1 MSDAKRRRELNA
13 RVLLFR
19 STVAP
24 FLDHNVFVSVR
35 VARQTATWLPVADC
49 HPDLTDRDL
58 KGRRRGKTFAACLF
72 ASGGFAVNSSASV
85 VRSEEPSRHFP
96 KTRGRLLPVCSAREF
111 GVVIAS
117 RAHRDEQTKS

>member
-58 KGRRRGKTFAACLF
+58 KGKRRGETFAAWLF
-72 ASGGFAVNSSASV
+72 AGGGFAVTVTALV
-85 VRSEEPSRHFP
+85 VRSEEPCRHFP
-96 KTRGRLLPVCSAREF
+96 
-111 GVVIAS
+111 
-117 RAHRDEQTKS
+117 